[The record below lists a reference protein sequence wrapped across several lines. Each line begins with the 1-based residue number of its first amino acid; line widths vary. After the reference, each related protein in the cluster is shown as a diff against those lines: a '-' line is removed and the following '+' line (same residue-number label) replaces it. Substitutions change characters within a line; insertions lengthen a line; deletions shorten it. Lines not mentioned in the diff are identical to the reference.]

1 MNLITIILKS
11 SPHVLQF
18 HFDKYADAEICMRE
32 IVLKANKLDIDG
44 VILRDDY
51 GSMAAIVKDEIAG
64 IFITDLIR
72 EMSAHEAVEVEKHR
86 KDIRVGKKMQA
97 EQNSGLAIP
106 RGLMREA

>member
-18 HFDKYADAEICMRE
+18 HFDKYADAEKAMRGSSLE
-32 IVLKANKLDIDG
+32 G
-44 VILRDDY
+44 YFTYSDDY
-51 GSMAAIVKDEIAG
+51 GSKAVVSSDEIAG
-64 IFITDLIR
+64 IFLTDLSR
-72 EMSAHEAVEVEKHR
+72 EMSAHEAVEIEKHR

-106 RGLMREA
+106 RNSMISN